1 MPSKEEIAS
10 AIEKLEMLRWDMA
23 RKLSFAG
30 MFELFQEHANS
41 CEKSGLS
48 PGEYERIIRSV
59 FAEAL
64 EKAIIALKTLL

>member
-30 MFELFQEHANS
+30 MFELFQEHANN
-41 CEKSGLS
+41 CASGLS
-48 PGEYERIIRSV
+48 PEEYEHIVRSV
-59 FAEAL
+59 FADAL
-64 EKAIIALKTLL
+64 EKAIIALKTFL